1 MGAGWAVSKGS
12 SSEDARRTDRL
23 PSLALPTG
31 HGLESNDH
39 LVEWSSVWGSDDGLR
54 AACGY
59 VLCDRLW
66 LDHGGH
72 LAEWLQEAYGGA
84 RYHVAEAHGWWWKV
98 RPIVQRVKKRR
109 FVR

>member
-1 MGAGWAVSKGS
+1 MGAGRQVSKGS

-39 LVEWSSVWGSDDGLR
+39 LVEWSSVWGNDDGLR
-54 AACGY
+54 TVCGH

-72 LAEWLQEAYGGA
+72 LEEWLQEAYGGA
-84 RYHVAEAHGWWWKV
+84 RHVAETHGWWWEV
-98 RPIVQRVKKRR
+98 PPMVQRVQKRK